1 METEER
7 NKKVTLYFRKAIIL
21 TDTLDK
27 TRQYVCV
34 SGVCVASG
42 AGVMGDSCGD

>member
-7 NKKVTLYFRKAIIL
+7 NKKVTLYFRKGIIL
-21 TDTLDK
+21 TNTLDK

-34 SGVCVASG
+34 CVCVASPLDWCW
-42 AGVMGDSCGD
+42 GDG